1 MRSLFVFIFFSLFS
15 YNLSSQDKVLLSG
28 LVKNVNQESLV
39 GINIYLTS
47 NKYVG
52 TTSDYTGNYSLEL
65 SGELPIKLTFSGI
78 GYETTHITIEEYGI
92 INKDIME
99 ERVARM
105 ETTLDRHDSQITKL
119 FSRVDETNKCI
130 QKINNSILQ
139 IKWSVYG
146 AIGFYV
152 VTQVGLLEAL
162 RVI

>member
-1 MRSLFVFIFFSLFS
+1 
-15 YNLSSQDKVLLSG
+15 
-28 LVKNVNQESLV
+28 
-39 GINIYLTS
+39 
-47 NKYVG
+47 
-52 TTSDYTGNYSLEL
+52 
-65 SGELPIKLTFSGI
+65 
-78 GYETTHITIEEYGI
+78 
-92 INKDIME
+92 ME

-152 VTQVGLLEAL
+152 VTQVGILEAL

>member
-1 MRSLFVFIFFSLFS
+1 
-15 YNLSSQDKVLLSG
+15 
-28 LVKNVNQESLV
+28 
-39 GINIYLTS
+39 
-47 NKYVG
+47 
-52 TTSDYTGNYSLEL
+52 
-65 SGELPIKLTFSGI
+65 
-78 GYETTHITIEEYGI
+78 
-92 INKDIME
+92 ME

-139 IKWSVYG
+139 IMWSVYG
-146 AIGFYV
+146 AIGFYI